1 MVASLTGEL
10 GAGLR
15 LGQGLGQM
23 ASQRQQQR
31 LGAQQQEL
39 LGGLRRQSL
48 GLGGATPQQQ
58 QQASLELLSAD
69 PVGSKKFFDSF
80 SSLTTRDQELTKE
93 RNSKIGLAGSN
104 LLQFDDSQLNAA
116 TLQAARA
123 FANSGDEDS
132 ANRALQLS
140 QLPPE
145 ELRPRLEALTT
156 QSRDIE
162 QVIAS
167 GEKKAKALSEQ
178 SQKEIDT
185 DLGKS
190 KDQFDQI
197 DKLRTR
203 VTAVSK
209 EFTKVR
215 DANNRVE
222 AIFGTNAEAAKAA
235 QDAFL
240 AKASNSA
247 NAEQISQSTEAF
259 GDMALVFNFMKMLD
273 PGSTVREGEFASATN
288 TAGMDDKVRNMY
300 NNALKGTRLNDTQR
314 AALRKQATGLFT
326 AAKTQNDKDLSR
338 FKKSATAFELPFDQI
353 FEEENKGAIVTGE
366 ELKSAGGVSFTVK

>member
-167 GEKKAKALSEQ
+167 GEKKAKSLVDQ
-178 SQKEIDT
+178 SQKELDNDIK
-185 DLGKS
+185 KS
-190 KDQFDQI
+190 KDDFDKI
-197 DKLRTR
+197 DKLRKG
-203 VTAVSK
+203 VLSISK

-215 DANNRVE
+215 DANNRIE
-222 AIFGTNAEAAKAA
+222 AIFDTNKNPKISADFAA
-235 QDAFL
+235 L
-240 AKASNSA
+240 ARSNP
-247 NAEQISQSTEAF
+247 NAIKDLTDSTEAF
-259 GDMALVFNFMKMLD
+259 GDMALIFNFMKMLD
-273 PGSTVREGEFASATN
+273 PGSTVREGEFATAAN
-288 TAGMDDKVRNMY
+288 TGGADEKLINFY
-300 NNALKGTRLNDTQR
+300 NNALKGTRLTEAQR
-314 AALRKQATGLFT
+314 AGLRSQATGLFGK
-326 AAKTQNDKDLSR
+326 AKTQNDKDLKR
-338 FKKSATAFELPFDQI
+338 FRNSAEAFGLPQDQI
-353 FEEENKGAIVTGE
+353 FETVDDLSSVSEE
-366 ELKSAGGVSFTVK
+366 ELIKAAQGG

>member
-123 FANSGDEDS
+123 FANSS
-132 ANRALQLS
+132 ARS
-140 QLPPE
+140 H
-145 ELRPRLEALTT
+145 RPAA
-156 QSRDIE
+156 SRRRP
-162 QVIAS
+162 S
-167 GEKKAKALSEQ
+167 
-178 SQKEIDT
+178 
-185 DLGKS
+185 
-190 KDQFDQI
+190 
-197 DKLRTR
+197 
-203 VTAVSK
+203 
-209 EFTKVR
+209 VR
-215 DANNRVE
+215 RR
-222 AIFGTNAEAAKAA
+222 
-235 QDAFL
+235 
-240 AKASNSA
+240 S
-247 NAEQISQSTEAF
+247 
-259 GDMALVFNFMKMLD
+259 
-273 PGSTVREGEFASATN
+273 
-288 TAGMDDKVRNMY
+288 
-300 NNALKGTRLNDTQR
+300 
-314 AALRKQATGLFT
+314 
-326 AAKTQNDKDLSR
+326 
-338 FKKSATAFELPFDQI
+338 
-353 FEEENKGAIVTGE
+353 
-366 ELKSAGGVSFTVK
+366 